1 MLPDKWYPNKDLN
14 MAFHYLIMA
23 ISLGLIGLIIIVLIV
38 VAILLSGIHILKE
51 WQRAPVLTLGRYTGL
66 KGPGLVYVTPIIS
79 KITVVL
85 STRIQAVAFKTESTF
100 TQDNVP
106 VNVDAV
112 MYFQVIDADKAVLN
126 VENYS
131 GATQLAAQT
140 TLREVLGKSSFDE
153 ILSEREK
160 IGESARQIIDEKTEH
175 WGVKVSSVEIRDVLV
190 PQTLQDA
197 MSRQAAAERERRSRV
212 TLALAEVEAAGKMV
226 DAAKQYANNPTAFQ
240 LRWMDIV
247 YQIGLEGR
255 GSLIMIPQNVPVVG
269 DTSQFFTASAL
280 NNVLSKNTS
289 SGTQKQ

>member
-1 MLPDKWYPNKDLN
+1 MVAIDVGEVI
-14 MAFHYLIMA
+14 LI
-23 ISLGLIGLIIIVLIV
+23 LVLIIIV
-38 VAILLSGIHILKE
+38 AIILSGIHILKE

-112 MYFQVIDADKAVLN
+112 MYFQIIDPDKAVLN
-126 VENYS
+126 VENYAA
-131 GATQLAAQT
+131 ATQLAAQT

-247 YQIGLEGR
+247 YQIGLEGK
-255 GSLIMIPQNVPVVG
+255 GSLIMIPQNVPTVG
-269 DTSQFFTASAL
+269 DTSQFFTATAL
-280 NNVLSKNTS
+280 NNILSKSTGNVGNSTN
-289 SGTQKQ
+289 SGSKE

>member
-1 MLPDKWYPNKDLN
+1 MPTDKWYPNKDLN

-131 GATQLAAQT
+131 GETQLAAQT

-212 TLALAEVEAAGKMV
+212 TLAMAEVEAAGKMV

-247 YQIGLEGR
+247 YQIGLEGK
-255 GSLIMIPQNVPVVG
+255 GSLIMIPQNVPTVG

-280 NNVLSKNTS
+280 NNMLGKNTNS
-289 SGTQKQ
+289 ETQKQ

>member
-1 MLPDKWYPNKDLN
+1 
-14 MAFHYLIMA
+14 IMV
-23 ISLGLIGLIIIVLIV
+23 SIGEIALIIIVLIILG
-38 VAILLSGIHILKE
+38 ILLSGIHILKE

-66 KGPGLVYVTPIIS
+66 KGPGLIYVTPIIS
-79 KITVVL
+79 KITVVV
-85 STRIQAVAFKTESTF
+85 STRIQAVAFKTESTY

-126 VENYS
+126 VENYAT
-131 GATQLAAQT
+131 ATQLAAQT

-160 IGESARQIIDEKTEH
+160 VGEAARQIIDEKTEH

-190 PQTLQDA
+190 PQALQDA

-226 DAAKQYANNPTAFQ
+226 DAAKQYENNPTAFQ

-247 YQIGLEGR
+247 YQIGLEGK
-255 GSLIMIPQNVPVVG
+255 GSLIMIPQNVPTAG
-269 DTSQFFTASAL
+269 DTSQFFTATAL
-280 NNVLSKNTS
+280 ESILSKNTGNTTN
-289 SGTQKQ
+289 SGNKPQ

>member
-1 MLPDKWYPNKDLN
+1 
-14 MAFHYLIMA
+14 MA
-23 ISLGLIGLIIIVLIV
+23 INVDEIILIFVLIIILV
-38 VAILLSGIHILKE
+38 VLLSGIHILKE

-66 KGPGLVYVTPIIS
+66 KGPGLIYVTPIIS
-79 KITVVL
+79 KITVIL

-112 MYFQVIDADKAVLN
+112 MYFQIIDPDKAVLN
-126 VENYS
+126 VENY
-131 GATQLAAQT
+131 GAATQLAAQT

-160 IGESARQIIDEKTEH
+160 IGEAARQIIDEKTEH
-175 WGVKVSSVEIRDVLV
+175 WGIKVSSVEIRDVLV
-190 PQTLQDA
+190 PQALQDA

-247 YQIGLEGR
+247 YQIGLEGK
-255 GSLIMIPQNVPVVG
+255 GSLIMIPQNVPTVG

-280 NNVLSKNTS
+280 NNILSKATNS
-289 SGTQKQ
+289 STTGNNNKS

>member
-1 MLPDKWYPNKDLN
+1 MVVVNV
-14 MAFHYLIMA
+14 
-23 ISLGLIGLIIIVLIV
+23 GEIGLIIVVLIV
-38 VAILLSGIHILKE
+38 LAILLSGIHILKE

-66 KGPGLVYVTPIIS
+66 KGPGIIYVTPIIS
-79 KITVVL
+79 KITVVV
-85 STRIQAVAFKTESTF
+85 STRIQVVAFKTESTY

-126 VENYS
+126 VENYAT
-131 GATQLAAQT
+131 ATQLAAQT

-160 IGESARQIIDEKTEH
+160 IGEAARQIIDEKTEH

-190 PQTLQDA
+190 PQSLQDA
-197 MSRQAAAERERRSRV
+197 MSRQASAERERRSRV

-226 DAAKQYANNPTAFQ
+226 DAAKQYNENPIAFQ

-255 GSLIMIPQNVPVVG
+255 GSLIMIPQNVPSAG
-269 DTSQFFTASAL
+269 DTSQFFTATAL
-280 NNVLSKNTS
+280 NNYIKKGNLGANDNK
-289 SGTQKQ
+289 KAP

>member
-1 MLPDKWYPNKDLN
+1 M
-14 MAFHYLIMA
+14 
-23 ISLGLIGLIIIVLIV
+23 
-38 VAILLSGIHILKE
+38 VAIDVGEVILINKIRGIVAIILSGIHILKE

-112 MYFQVIDADKAVLN
+112 MYFQIIDPDKAILN
-126 VENYS
+126 VENYAA
-131 GATQLAAQT
+131 ATQLAAQT

-160 IGESARQIIDEKTEH
+160 VGEAARQIIDEKTEH

-247 YQIGLEGR
+247 YQIGLEGK
-255 GSLIMIPQNVPVVG
+255 GSLIMIPQNVPTVG
-269 DTSQFFTASAL
+269 DTSQFFTATAL
-280 NNVLSKNTS
+280 NNILSKSTGNVGNSTI
-289 SGTQKQ
+289 SGSKP

>member
-1 MLPDKWYPNKDLN
+1 
-14 MAFHYLIMA
+14 MASIDVGEVILI
-23 ISLGLIGLIIIVLIV
+23 LVLIIIVAVI
-38 VAILLSGIHILKE
+38 LSGIHILKE

-112 MYFQVIDADKAVLN
+112 MYFQIIDPDKAVLN
-126 VENYS
+126 VENYAA
-131 GATQLAAQT
+131 ATQLAAQT

-160 IGESARQIIDEKTEH
+160 IGEAARQIIDEKTEH

-247 YQIGLEGR
+247 YQIGLEGK
-255 GSLIMIPQNVPVVG
+255 GSLIMIPQNVPTVG
-269 DTSQFFTASAL
+269 DTSQFFTATAL
-280 NNVLSKNTS
+280 NNILSKSTGNVGNSTI
-289 SGTQKQ
+289 SGSKP

>member
-1 MLPDKWYPNKDLN
+1 MS
-14 MAFHYLIMA
+14 FHYLIMA
-23 ISLGLIGLIIIVLIV
+23 ISVGLVVLIIVVLIV
-38 VAILLSGIHILKE
+38 VAIILSGIHILKE

-112 MYFQVIDADKAVLN
+112 MYFQVVDADKTVLN
-126 VENYS
+126 VENYA

-175 WGVKVSSVEIRDVLV
+175 WGIKVSAVEIRDVLV
-190 PQTLQDA
+190 PQALQDA

-247 YQIGLEGR
+247 YQIGLEGK

-269 DTSQFFTASAL
+269 DTSQFFTATAL
-280 NNVLSKNTS
+280 NNILSRDTN
-289 SGTQKQ
+289 SGNQKQ

>member
-1 MLPDKWYPNKDLN
+1 
-14 MAFHYLIMA
+14 MAA
-23 ISLGLIGLIIIVLIV
+23 ISDAEIILILVVIIV
-38 VAILLSGIHILKE
+38 VAIILSGIHILKE

-66 KGPGLVYVTPIIS
+66 KGPGLIYVTPVIS

-112 MYFQVIDADKAVLN
+112 MYFQIIDPDKAVLN

-131 GATQLAAQT
+131 AATQLAAQT

-175 WGVKVSSVEIRDVLV
+175 WGIKVSSVEIRDVLV

-247 YQIGLEGR
+247 YQIGLEGK
-255 GSLIMIPQNVPVVG
+255 GSLIMIPQNVPTVG
-269 DTSQFFTASAL
+269 DTSQFFTATAL
-280 NNVLSKNTS
+280 NNILSKSTGNVGNSTTS
-289 SGTQKQ
+289 GSKE

>member
-1 MLPDKWYPNKDLN
+1 MVAIDIGEVV
-14 MAFHYLIMA
+14 LI
-23 ISLGLIGLIIIVLIV
+23 LVLIIIV
-38 VAILLSGIHILKE
+38 AIILSGIHVLKE
-51 WQRAPVLTLGRYTGL
+51 WQRAPILTLGRYTGL
-66 KGPGLVYVTPIIS
+66 KGPGLVYVTPVIS

-112 MYFQVIDADKAVLN
+112 MYFQIIDPDKAILN
-126 VENYS
+126 VENYAA
-131 GATQLAAQT
+131 ATQLAAQT

-247 YQIGLEGR
+247 YQIGLEGK
-255 GSLIMIPQNVPVVG
+255 GSLIMIPQNVPTVG
-269 DTSQFFTASAL
+269 DTSQFFTATAL
-280 NNVLSKNTS
+280 NNILSRSTGNTGNS
-289 SGTQKQ
+289 TISGSKP

>member
-1 MLPDKWYPNKDLN
+1 MVAIDVGEVI
-14 MAFHYLIMA
+14 LI
-23 ISLGLIGLIIIVLIV
+23 LVLIIIV
-38 VAILLSGIHILKE
+38 AIILSGIHILKE

-85 STRIQAVAFKTESTF
+85 STRIQAVAFKTECTF

-112 MYFQVIDADKAVLN
+112 MYFQIIDPDKAILN
-126 VENYS
+126 VENYAA
-131 GATQLAAQT
+131 ATQLAAQT

-160 IGESARQIIDEKTEH
+160 VGEAARQIIDEKTEH

-247 YQIGLEGR
+247 YQIGLEGK
-255 GSLIMIPQNVPVVG
+255 GSLIMIPQNVPTVG
-269 DTSQFFTASAL
+269 DTSQFFTATAL
-280 NNVLSKNTS
+280 NNILSKSTGNVGNSTI
-289 SGTQKQ
+289 SGSKP

>member
-1 MLPDKWYPNKDLN
+1 MVAIDVGEVI
-14 MAFHYLIMA
+14 LI
-23 ISLGLIGLIIIVLIV
+23 LVLIIIV
-38 VAILLSGIHILKE
+38 AIILSGIHILKE

-112 MYFQVIDADKAVLN
+112 MYFQIIDPDKAILN
-126 VENYS
+126 VENYAA
-131 GATQLAAQT
+131 ATQLAAQT

-160 IGESARQIIDEKTEH
+160 VGEAARQIIDEKTEH

-247 YQIGLEGR
+247 YQIGLEGK
-255 GSLIMIPQNVPVVG
+255 GSLIMIPQNVPTVG
-269 DTSQFFTASAL
+269 DTSQFFTATAL
-280 NNVLSKNTS
+280 NNILSKSTGNVGNSTI
-289 SGTQKQ
+289 SGSKP

>member
-1 MLPDKWYPNKDLN
+1 
-14 MAFHYLIMA
+14 MASVDVGEVILI
-23 ISLGLIGLIIIVLIV
+23 LVLIIIVAVI
-38 VAILLSGIHILKE
+38 LSGIHILKE

-112 MYFQVIDADKAVLN
+112 MYFQIIDPDKAVLN
-126 VENYS
+126 VENYAA
-131 GATQLAAQT
+131 ATQLAAQT

-160 IGESARQIIDEKTEH
+160 IGEAARQIIDEKTEH

-247 YQIGLEGR
+247 YQIGLEGK
-255 GSLIMIPQNVPVVG
+255 GSLIMIPQNVPTVG
-269 DTSQFFTASAL
+269 DTSQFFTATAL
-280 NNVLSKNTS
+280 NNILSKSTGNVGNSTI
-289 SGTQKQ
+289 SGSKP

>member
-1 MLPDKWYPNKDLN
+1 MPTDKWYPNKDLN

-140 TLREVLGKSSFDE
+140 TLREK
-153 ILSEREK
+153 
-160 IGESARQIIDEKTEH
+160 
-175 WGVKVSSVEIRDVLV
+175 
-190 PQTLQDA
+190 
-197 MSRQAAAERERRSRV
+197 
-212 TLALAEVEAAGKMV
+212 
-226 DAAKQYANNPTAFQ
+226 
-240 LRWMDIV
+240 
-247 YQIGLEGR
+247 
-255 GSLIMIPQNVPVVG
+255 
-269 DTSQFFTASAL
+269 
-280 NNVLSKNTS
+280 
-289 SGTQKQ
+289 

>member
-1 MLPDKWYPNKDLN
+1 MVAIDVGEVI
-14 MAFHYLIMA
+14 LI
-23 ISLGLIGLIIIVLIV
+23 LVLVIIV
-38 VAILLSGIHILKE
+38 AIILSGIHILKE

-112 MYFQVIDADKAVLN
+112 MYFQIIDPDKAILN
-126 VENYS
+126 VENYAA
-131 GATQLAAQT
+131 ATQLAAQT

-160 IGESARQIIDEKTEH
+160 VGEAARQIIDEKTEH

-247 YQIGLEGR
+247 YQIGLEGK
-255 GSLIMIPQNVPVVG
+255 GSLIMIPQNVPTVG
-269 DTSQFFTASAL
+269 DTSQFFTATAL
-280 NNVLSKNTS
+280 NNILRKSTGNVGNSTISGSKP
-289 SGTQKQ
+289 

>member
-1 MLPDKWYPNKDLN
+1 MS
-14 MAFHYLIMA
+14 FHYLIMA
-23 ISLGLIGLIIIVLIV
+23 ISVGLVVLIIVVLIV
-38 VAILLSGIHILKE
+38 VAIILSGIHILKE

-112 MYFQVIDADKAVLN
+112 MYFQVVDADKTVLN
-126 VENYS
+126 VENYA

-175 WGVKVSSVEIRDVLV
+175 WGIKVSAVEIRDVLV

-247 YQIGLEGR
+247 YQIGLEGK

-269 DTSQFFTASAL
+269 DTSQFFTATAL
-280 NNVLSKNTS
+280 NNILSRDTN
-289 SGTQKQ
+289 SGNQKQ

>member
-1 MLPDKWYPNKDLN
+1 MGFVNVD
-14 MAFHYLIMA
+14 
-23 ISLGLIGLIIIVLIV
+23 IIALFIVLLIV

-66 KGPGLVYVTPIIS
+66 KGPGLIYVTPIIS
-79 KITVVL
+79 KITVVV
-85 STRIQAVAFKTESTF
+85 STRIQVVAFKTESTY

-126 VENYS
+126 VESYAT
-131 GATQLAAQT
+131 ATQLAAQT

-160 IGESARQIIDEKTEH
+160 IGEAARQIIDEKTEH

-197 MSRQAAAERERRSRV
+197 MSRQASAERERRSRV

-226 DAAKQYANNPTAFQ
+226 DAAKQYNNNPIAFQ

-255 GSLIMIPQNVPVVG
+255 GSLIMIPQNVPAAG
-269 DTSQFFTASAL
+269 DTSQFFTATAL
-280 NNVLSKNTS
+280 NNYIKKGSVGGSDNKKS
-289 SGTQKQ
+289 Q

>member
-212 TLALAEVEAAGKMV
+212 TLAMAEVEAAGKMV

-247 YQIGLEGR
+247 YQIGLEGK
-255 GSLIMIPQNVPVVG
+255 GSLIMIPQNVPTVG

-280 NNVLSKNTS
+280 NNMLGKNTNS
-289 SGTQKQ
+289 ETQKQ

>member
-1 MLPDKWYPNKDLN
+1 M
-14 MAFHYLIMA
+14 I
-23 ISLGLIGLIIIVLIV
+23 
-38 VAILLSGIHILKE
+38 LSGIHILKE

-112 MYFQVIDADKAVLN
+112 MYFQIIDPDKAVLN
-126 VENYS
+126 VENYAA
-131 GATQLAAQT
+131 ATQLAAQT

-247 YQIGLEGR
+247 YQIGLEGK
-255 GSLIMIPQNVPVVG
+255 GSLIMIPQNVPTVG
-269 DTSQFFTASAL
+269 DTSQFFTATAL
-280 NNVLSKNTS
+280 NNILSKSTGNVGNSTN
-289 SGTQKQ
+289 SGSKE

>member
-1 MLPDKWYPNKDLN
+1 MVAIDVGEVI
-14 MAFHYLIMA
+14 LI
-23 ISLGLIGLIIIVLIV
+23 LVLIIIVAVI
-38 VAILLSGIHILKE
+38 LSGIHILKE

-66 KGPGLVYVTPIIS
+66 KGPGIVYVTPIIS

-112 MYFQVIDADKAVLN
+112 MYFQIIDPDKAVLN
-126 VENYS
+126 VENYAA
-131 GATQLAAQT
+131 ATQLAAQT

-160 IGESARQIIDEKTEH
+160 IGEAARQIIDEKTEH

-247 YQIGLEGR
+247 YQIGLEGK
-255 GSLIMIPQNVPVVG
+255 GSLIMIPQNVPTVG
-269 DTSQFFTASAL
+269 DTSQFFTATAL
-280 NNVLSKNTS
+280 NNILSKSTGNVGNSTI
-289 SGTQKQ
+289 SGSKP

>member
-1 MLPDKWYPNKDLN
+1 
-14 MAFHYLIMA
+14 MAVDVGEVILI
-23 ISLGLIGLIIIVLIV
+23 LVLVIIV
-38 VAILLSGIHILKE
+38 AIILSGIHILKE

-66 KGPGLVYVTPIIS
+66 KGPGIIYVTPIIS

-112 MYFQVIDADKAVLN
+112 MYFQIIDPDKAVLN
-126 VENYS
+126 VENYAA
-131 GATQLAAQT
+131 ATQLAAQT
-140 TLREVLGKSSFDE
+140 TLREVLGKSTFDE

-190 PQTLQDA
+190 PQALQDA

-247 YQIGLEGR
+247 YQIGLEGK
-255 GSLIMIPQNVPVVG
+255 GSLIMIPQNVPTVG
-269 DTSQFFTASAL
+269 DTSQFFTATAL
-280 NNVLSKNTS
+280 NNILSKSTGNVGNSTI
-289 SGTQKQ
+289 SGSKP